1 MIAVVGVI
9 RSPLTAIASA
19 PARPQLLDD
28 APDVAR
34 PDEVVG
40 LAAAGR
46 DRAPAESSSWRTI
59 PVPVSGDEPGGD
71 ARLLRAGR

>member
-1 MIAVVGVI
+1 MIAEVGVI

-19 PARPQLLDD
+19 PGDPQLLDHD
-28 APDVAR
+28 PDVAR

-40 LAAAGR
+40 LAPVGR
-46 DRAPAESSSWRTI
+46 DRLLRILELEDDPGPGQR
-59 PVPVSGDEPGGD
+59 DEAGRD